1 MAVLDHSA
9 IYIELR
15 NDMLYNKYA
24 GSKPPSNKFTKNNR
38 KEAMDM
44 DKEEREKKI
53 KEKIE
58 QEDFIEMM
66 QLQGVRRS
74 IWEFLTQQKGFDPKE
89 VEIDPQFKIVLSNC
103 EASVSIDFI
112 ITISSLSFMVIRCVQ
127 SAIESW
133 ERYVIAFARAVK
145 DYQIP
150 YAVVTDGENARI
162 YNMLTGSLVSD
173 TINGL
178 PTHQEAVEQMKAFT
192 KVPCPE
198 KRLEKEKRIIYA
210 FEGIKCPTAKQDA
223 S

>member
-1 MAVLDHSA
+1 
-9 IYIELR
+9 
-15 NDMLYNKYA
+15 MLYNKYA
-24 GSKPPSNKFTKNNR
+24 GSKLPSNKFTENNR

-89 VEIDPQFKIVLSNC
+89 VEINPQFKIALSNC
-103 EASVSIDFI
+103 ETSVSIDFI
-112 ITISSLSFMVIRCVQ
+112 INISSLSFMVIRCVQ

-133 ERYVIAFARAVK
+133 ERYVIAFARAAK

-162 YNMLTGSLVSD
+162 YNMLTGSLASD

-178 PTHQEAVEQMKAFT
+178 PTRQEAEERMKAFT
-192 KVPCPE
+192 KVPCPP

-210 FEGIKCPTAKQDA
+210 FEGIKCPTTKQDA

>member
-1 MAVLDHSA
+1 
-9 IYIELR
+9 
-15 NDMLYNKYA
+15 MLYNKHA
-24 GSKPPSNKFTKNNR
+24 GSKKPSGNFTENNR

-74 IWEFLTQQKGFDPKE
+74 TWEFLIQQKGFDPKE
-89 VEIDPQFKIVLSNC
+89 VEIDPQFKIILSNC

-112 ITISSLSFMVIRCVQ
+112 ITISSLSFMAIRCVQ

-150 YAVVTDGENARI
+150 YAVVTDGENTRI

-178 PTHQEAVEQMKAFT
+178 PTRQEAVEQMKDFK

>member
-1 MAVLDHSA
+1 VQTT
-9 IYIELR
+9 IELR
-15 NDMLYNKYA
+15 LQ
-24 GSKPPSNKFTKNNR
+24 R
-38 KEAMDM
+38 KEAIDM
-44 DKEEREKKI
+44 DKEERDKKI
-53 KEKIE
+53 REKIE
-58 QEDFIEMM
+58 QESFIEMM

-89 VEIDPQFKIVLSNC
+89 VEIDPQFNIVLSNC

-112 ITISSLSFMVIRCVQ
+112 VTISSLSFMVIRCVQ

-133 ERYVIAFARAVK
+133 ERYAIAFARAVK

-162 YNMLTGSLVSD
+162 YNMLTDSLVND

-178 PTHQEAVEQMKAFT
+178 PNRQEAEEYMKAFK
-192 KVPCPE
+192 KVPCPQ

-210 FEGIKCPTAKQDA
+210 FEGIKCPTAKNDA
-223 S
+223 P

>member
-1 MAVLDHSA
+1 
-9 IYIELR
+9 
-15 NDMLYNKYA
+15 MLYNKYA
-24 GSKPPSNKFTKNNR
+24 GCKPPSNKIIENNR
-38 KEAMDM
+38 KEAIDM

-89 VEIDPQFKIVLSNC
+89 IEIDPQFKIVLSTC
-103 EASVSIDFI
+103 EASVGIDFI
-112 ITISSLSFMVIRCVQ
+112 ITISSISFMVIRCVQ

-133 ERYVIAFARAVK
+133 ERYAIAFARAIK

-178 PTHQEAVEQMKAFT
+178 PNHQEALEQMKAFT

>member
-1 MAVLDHSA
+1 
-9 IYIELR
+9 
-15 NDMLYNKYA
+15 
-24 GSKPPSNKFTKNNR
+24 
-38 KEAMDM
+38 M
-44 DKEEREKKI
+44 DKEERDKKI
-53 KEKIE
+53 REKIE
-58 QEDFIEMM
+58 GEEFIEMM

-74 IWEFLTQQKGFDPKE
+74 IWEFLIQQKGFDPKE

-112 ITISSLSFMVIRCVQ
+112 INISSLSFMVIRCVQ

-133 ERYVIAFARAVK
+133 ERYVIACARAIK

-178 PTHQEAVEQMKAFT
+178 PNRQEAEEHMRAFK
-192 KVPCPE
+192 KVPCPQ
-198 KRLEKEKRIIYA
+198 RRIEKEKRIIYA

-223 S
+223 P

>member
-1 MAVLDHSA
+1 
-9 IYIELR
+9 
-15 NDMLYNKYA
+15 MLYNKYA
-24 GSKPPSNKFTKNNR
+24 GSKLPPNKFTENNR

-53 KEKIE
+53 KEKIG

-74 IWEFLTQQKGFDPKE
+74 MWEFLTQQKGFDPKE

-103 EASVSIDFI
+103 EASVGIDFI
-112 ITISSLSFMVIRCVQ
+112 INISSSSFMVIRCVQ

-150 YAVVTDGENARI
+150 YGVVTDGENARI
-162 YNMLTGSLVSD
+162 YNMFTGSLASD

-178 PTHQEAVEQMKAFT
+178 PNRQEAEEHMKAFT
-192 KVPCPE
+192 KVPCPQ

-223 S
+223 P

>member
-1 MAVLDHSA
+1 
-9 IYIELR
+9 
-15 NDMLYNKYA
+15 
-24 GSKPPSNKFTKNNR
+24 
-38 KEAMDM
+38 M

-58 QEDFIEMM
+58 QENFIEMM

-74 IWEFLTQQKGFDPKE
+74 IWEFLTQQKGYDPKE
-89 VEIDPQFKIVLSNC
+89 VEIDPQFNIVLSNC
-103 EASVSIDFI
+103 KASVSMDFI
-112 ITISSLSFMVIRCVQ
+112 VTVSSISFMVIRCVQ

-133 ERYVIAFARAVK
+133 ERYAIAFARAIK

-178 PTHQEAVEQMKAFT
+178 PTHHEAVEQMKAFT
-192 KVPCPE
+192 KVPCPP

-210 FEGIKCPTAKQDA
+210 FEGIKCPTAKEDA

>member
-1 MAVLDHSA
+1 
-9 IYIELR
+9 
-15 NDMLYNKYA
+15 MLYNKMLIA
-24 GSKPPSNKFTKNNR
+24 NRHRTKDNR

-44 DKEEREKKI
+44 DKEERDKKI
-53 KEKIE
+53 REKIE
-58 QEDFIEMM
+58 DEELIEMM

-74 IWEFLTQQKGFDPKE
+74 IWEFLIQQKGFDPKE
-89 VEIDPQFKIVLSNC
+89 VEIDPQFKIVLSTC
-103 EASVSIDFI
+103 EASVGIDFI
-112 ITISSLSFMVIRCVQ
+112 INISSLSFMVIRCVQ

-150 YAVVTDGENARI
+150 YAVVTDGENVRI

-178 PTHQEAVEQMKAFT
+178 PNRNEAEEHMKAFK
-192 KVPCPE
+192 KVPCPQ

-223 S
+223 P

>member
-1 MAVLDHSA
+1 
-9 IYIELR
+9 
-15 NDMLYNKYA
+15 
-24 GSKPPSNKFTKNNR
+24 
-38 KEAMDM
+38 M

-53 KEKIE
+53 KEKIG

-74 IWEFLTQQKGFDPKE
+74 IWEFLTQQKGYDPKE
-89 VEIDPQFKIVLSNC
+89 IETDPQFRIVLSNC
-103 EASVSIDFI
+103 EAVVSIDFI
-112 ITISSLSFMVIRCVQ
+112 ITISSSSFMVMRCVQ

-173 TINGL
+173 TIDGIPNR
-178 PTHQEAVEQMKAFT
+178 QEAEKQMMDFK
-192 KVPCPE
+192 KISCPE

-210 FEGIKCPTAKQDA
+210 FEGIKCPTAKPDA